1 MKRTVFVRVLAAFA
15 VYVLLYVICSSAG
28 LIHPVCY
35 AYMGTFIPF
44 LFAFEYLYT
53 AANMRCFGA
62 ALALNGPLI
71 LIGLLT
77 GEGGPS
83 FVIGLAILTALAEVI
98 RRKFGYDTLKGVR
111 LSFIPFAL
119 SFYAYTSHWWTDTAG
134 SLEDA
139 KKIMPAGYPDKM
151 LPIIK
156 NVPVLIVMVILAVP
170 AAILAMRLAEK
181 VLRSKVSSVRTL
193 K

>member
-1 MKRTVFVRVLAAFA
+1 MKKTVFIRVLAAFA

-28 LIHPVCY
+28 LIHPVFY
-35 AYMGTFIPF
+35 AYMGTFIPL
-44 LFAFEYLYT
+44 LFAFVYLYT

-83 FVIGLAILTALAEVI
+83 FVIGLAVLTALAEAI
-98 RRKFGYDTLKGVR
+98 RWKLGYDTLKGVR

-134 SLEDA
+134 SLEEA
-139 KKIMPAGYPDKM
+139 KEIMPAGYPDKM
-151 LPIIK
+151 LPVIK
-156 NVPVLIVMVILAVP
+156 NVPVLIIMIILTVPVAIVAV
-170 AAILAMRLAEK
+170 RLAEK
-181 VLRSKVSSVRTL
+181 VLRNRVPLVKSL